1 MTRTEYPWLLPSA
14 MAAPADPETTG
25 KHGGR
30 QPRRTV
36 RDWGVDLLAFVF
48 AVFIGMVAL
57 DTADKAGNSEPL
69 LVIDLLIGLA
79 ACGLLWVRRRWP
91 VGLAVGLS
99 LVQVVS
105 PMGGGAAL
113 VALFSLAIHRPFKPV
128 ALVGILGLATM
139 IGQAYVRPD
148 PATSH
153 LMAIVIGAL
162 LILLVLAW
170 GMLVRSR
177 RQLVVALR
185 ERAVRAENEA
195 ALRAEQAQRLAREAI
210 AREMHDVLAHRLTLL
225 SVHAGA
231 LEFRPDAPPPKWPER
246 RA

>member
-105 PMGGGAAL
+105 PMGA
-113 VALFSLAIHRPFKPV
+113 
-128 ALVGILGLATM
+128 
-139 IGQAYVRPD
+139 
-148 PATSH
+148 
-153 LMAIVIGAL
+153 
-162 LILLVLAW
+162 
-170 GMLVRSR
+170 
-177 RQLVVALR
+177 
-185 ERAVRAENEA
+185 
-195 ALRAEQAQRLAREAI
+195 
-210 AREMHDVLAHRLTLL
+210 
-225 SVHAGA
+225 
-231 LEFRPDAPPPKWPER
+231 APPWWRSSAWPSTGR
-246 RA
+246 SSPWPSSGSWAWRP